1 MICMRLHN
9 ENSCPCQ
16 ACVNFYSYLL
26 STICYIKN
34 IYQYR
39 CFQSGFRNCPSSA
52 GCDIERYNF
61 SVHPHQPPAARHCQ
75 PVTPH
80 LFRSQPFKYNYTIP
94 YNSYHS
100 KHINYHTIYIIFNS
114 YFLFHLQ
121 DLSFSSSKE
130 STVQRKVCFFA
141 IFLNQDSLLL
151 PSS

>member
-1 MICMRLHN
+1 MRLHN

-26 STICYIKN
+26 STNCYIKN

-80 LFRSQPFKYNYTIP
+80 LFRSQPFKYNPDNTIYCYTIA
-94 YNSYHS
+94 
-100 KHINYHTIYIIFNS
+100 TIPNISIIIHFIFNS

-130 STVQRKVCFFA
+130 STVQRMVCFSA
-141 IFLNQDSLLL
+141 IFPNQDSWLL